1 MNGLGQDFTD
11 PNAATG
17 AEAYGMSDTAPVST
31 SPFQDFASGFSSIV
45 GTLTQAAQAL
55 NQPSQPTY
63 TVTASQAS
71 KYVPLLILGAG
82 ALFLLARR

>member
-11 PNAATG
+11 PNAAAGT
-17 AEAYGMSDTAPVST
+17 EVYGTSDTTPVSV
-31 SPFQDFASGFSSIV
+31 SPFQDFASGFSSII
-45 GTLTQAAQAL
+45 GSLTQAAQAF
-55 NQPSQPTY
+55 NQPQQPTY